1 MSTPTPLEIAV
12 IAARRAGEIQRAR
25 FATAISIRMKGA
37 VDLVTEVD
45 VACEAAVREVLGELM
60 PGSAVL
66 GEEGGATGSG
76 EALWIVDPLDGTT
89 NFAHAVPVFCV
100 SIAYEF
106 EGTMR
111 AGVIYDALRDEL
123 FTAEAGGGAFLN
135 GKKLAVT
142 TREVLDTGLFAT
154 GFAYDYRVSK
164 RHNFDAF
171 AAMTRA
177 SQGVRRLGAAA
188 LDLAYVAA
196 GRFDGFWEMGLKPW
210 DTAAGMLLVREA
222 GGRMSDLSG
231 CEYKCRTPD
240 VVASNGLVHGAMLE
254 VLGRT
259 IPPVE

>member
-1 MSTPTPLEIAV
+1 MSALTPLEIAIV
-12 IAARRAGEIQRAR
+12 AAKRAGEIHRAK

-45 VACEAAVREVLGELM
+45 VACELAVREVLAELM

-76 EALWIVDPLDGTT
+76 DALWIVDPLDGTT

-100 SIAYEF
+100 SIAF
-106 EGTMR
+106 ELQGAVA

-135 GKKLAVT
+135 GKRMSVT
-142 TREVLDTGLFAT
+142 SREILDTGLFAT

-210 DTAAGMLLVREA
+210 DTAAGMLMVREA
-222 GGRMSDLSG
+222 GGRLTDLSG
-231 CEYKCRTPD
+231 DPYQCRTPD
-240 VVASNGLVHGAMLE
+240 VVASNGLLHEAMLE
-254 VLGRT
+254 VLART
-259 IPPVE
+259 IPPAT